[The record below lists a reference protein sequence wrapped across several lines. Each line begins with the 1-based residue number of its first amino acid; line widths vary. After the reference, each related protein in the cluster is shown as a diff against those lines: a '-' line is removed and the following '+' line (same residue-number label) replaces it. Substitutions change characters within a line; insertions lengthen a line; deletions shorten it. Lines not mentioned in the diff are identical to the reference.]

1 MKKIS
6 TVGTQQ
12 SKNFREQKLTIGL
25 DLGDR
30 TSWYCVLDEAGD
42 VLLEQKLGTI
52 PKAMK
57 EVFGKMPRSRI
68 ALETG
73 MHSPWVSQVLS
84 ELGHEVIVAHARNVR
99 LIGESRRKDDRF
111 DARTLARLARID
123 PQLLSPVQHR
133 SAQSQ
138 SHLMVIRARAGLVR
152 VRTSLINTARGLTK
166 SYGER
171 LRGCSPRNLNAEKAR
186 QLSPELQAALEPLLA
201 AIESMSQ
208 RIYEYNQQIAKI
220 AKESYPQVAR
230 LEQVKGVGTLIALTY
245 LLTLKDPQRFRK
257 SRDVGCYVGL
267 QPGRR
272 NSGQSEPQ
280 LHISKEGDPY
290 LRALLVQGAHHILG
304 PFGADSDLRR
314 WGLKLAERGGKNGKK
329 RAVVAT
335 ARKLAVLLHRL
346 WVNGEAYQPLRNS
359 DQSCCRQPHSS
370 DLLSGKHRA
379 PMPSSG
385 DCVYGLA
392 QLPSR
397 DGRRGRQ
404 TGGSTGCNENTQLAP
419 SAANAHQRVRM
430 EGWRQGW
437 LGCEA
442 RTEERRKD
450 QPSGATA
457 PFPS

>member
-6 TVGTQQ
+6 TVVAKQ

-30 TSWYCVLDEAGD
+30 SSWYCVLDEAGD
-42 VLLEQKLGTI
+42 VLLEQKLSTT
-52 PKAMK
+52 PKAMR
-57 EVFGKMPRSRI
+57 EVFEKIPRSRI

-73 MHSPWVSQVLS
+73 MHSPWVSRVLS
-84 ELGHEVIVAHARNVR
+84 ELRHEVIVAHARNVR

-133 SAQSQ
+133 SAQAQ
-138 SHLMVIRARAGLVR
+138 AHLMVIRARAGLVR

-171 LRGCSPRNLNAEKAR
+171 LRGCSPRNLNAETAR
-186 QLSPELQAALEPLLA
+186 QLSPELLA
-201 AIESMSQ
+201 AIESLSQ

-245 LLTLKDPQRFRK
+245 ILTLEDAQRFRK

-290 LRALLVQGAHHILG
+290 LRTLLVQGAHHILG

-314 WGLKLAERGGKNGKK
+314 WGLKL
-329 RAVVAT
+329 
-335 ARKLAVLLHRL
+335 
-346 WVNGEAYQPLRNS
+346 
-359 DQSCCRQPHSS
+359 
-370 DLLSGKHRA
+370 
-379 PMPSSG
+379 
-385 DCVYGLA
+385 
-392 QLPSR
+392 
-397 DGRRGRQ
+397 
-404 TGGSTGCNENTQLAP
+404 
-419 SAANAHQRVRM
+419 
-430 EGWRQGW
+430 
-437 LGCEA
+437 
-442 RTEERRKD
+442 
-450 QPSGATA
+450 
-457 PFPS
+457 